1 METDR
6 VWRIEADYD
15 AVTDVA
21 VAVRHH
27 CEGLMQPQDAGDV
40 ELVLVEVL
48 NNLIRHGYRDGKGI
62 IEVSAHFHK
71 NGCRIRVVDW
81 GLPIPDDVLE
91 AARQGASGPDFDPLD
106 LENLPV
112 GGMGLPLVFAV
123 MDSVGYTSEKG
134 RNELSL
140 IRRRRD

>member
-15 AVTDVA
+15 AVTEVA

-48 NNLIRHGYRDGKGI
+48 NNLIRHGYSAGPGA
-62 IEVSAHFHK
+62 IEVSAHFHPG
-71 NGCRIRVVDW
+71 GCRIRVVDW
-81 GLPIPDDVLE
+81 GQPIPAKVLD
-91 AARQGASGPDFDPLD
+91 AARQGAGELDFDPFDLD
-106 LENLPV
+106 NLPV
-112 GGMGLPLVFAV
+112 GGMGLPLLFAV
-123 MDSVGYTSEKG
+123 MDDVTYTSVNG

-140 IRRRRD
+140 VRHRR